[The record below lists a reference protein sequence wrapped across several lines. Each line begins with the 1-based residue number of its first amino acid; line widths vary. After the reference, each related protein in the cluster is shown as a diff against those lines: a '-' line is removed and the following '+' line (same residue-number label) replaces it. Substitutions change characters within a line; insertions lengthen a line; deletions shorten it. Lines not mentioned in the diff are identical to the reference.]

1 MVSGTKPTVS
11 LRYAHIN
18 HIGTYDA
25 LPKLRDLLLPRVLP
39 IPSCGPEFDVEGSDP
54 QLLAS
59 LGYILGSQH
68 GSVWRGLVSV
78 SLHLHPT
85 SDTADGF
92 PGNKSTGSSLSYP
105 SRIQSAL
112 SHPKD
117 REQYCPGRAEDE
129 GQSEHH
135 PDPTRLA

>member
-68 GSVWRGLVSV
+68 GSICRGLISA
-78 SLHLHPT
+78 SLHLRPT
-85 SDTADGF
+85 SYTADGF
-92 PGNKSTGSSLSYP
+92 
-105 SRIQSAL
+105 
-112 SHPKD
+112 
-117 REQYCPGRAEDE
+117 
-129 GQSEHH
+129 
-135 PDPTRLA
+135 LARKIGDTEVSFTDAKMRHTPNTFSPPAT